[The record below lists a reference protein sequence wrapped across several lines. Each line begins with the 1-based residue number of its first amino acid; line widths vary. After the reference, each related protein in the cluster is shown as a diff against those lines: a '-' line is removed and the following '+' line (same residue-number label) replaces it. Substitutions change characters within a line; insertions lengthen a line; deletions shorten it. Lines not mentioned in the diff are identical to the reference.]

1 MVADSY
7 GVYGNVN
14 NEKKYYQATITKE
27 NPNVIEL
34 NEEAQ
39 KIADKMNLDITKYK
53 SKEKII
59 KDIKKYIVSNDGKCN

>member
-7 GVYGNVN
+7 GVYCNVN
-14 NEKKYYQATITKE
+14 NEKKYYQATIIKE
-27 NPNVIEL
+27 NPDVIEL